1 MIWEKQGEAMVKR
14 AFLYVNYKNIVVLKD
29 YLDIVRLALENNG
42 YDTRYIESLDGI
54 DKSSIIVFPMAVDA
68 FRYYWKGYK
77 RIILWQQ
84 GAIAEESFL
93 RNHSK
98 LRLMILN
105 GIDCFIMKKA
115 ILVLYVSKEL
125 RSYYETRAR
134 QSYESKSYIMPCFNE
149 ELDVSVLQK
158 KDYKKPSFVYVGSL
172 DLWQCFRQ
180 TVALYTEI
188 ERRIPG
194 CSFKVLTFQ
203 TEEAEQIIREAGAK
217 NCCVKFVP
225 KENVRQELTECS
237 YGFVLREDIEVNRVS
252 TPTKISSYLAAGVIP
267 VVTSSV
273 KDFAAFAK
281 DKSCACIVK
290 DTTDI
295 ETIISFMNSGIR
307 KNDVAKDIIRI
318 FGSYYN
324 KEIHINNISELL
336 RICLK

>member
-1 MIWEKQGEAMVKR
+1 MVKR
-14 AFLYVNYKNIVVLKD
+14 AFLYVKYKNIVVLKD
-29 YLDIVRLALENNG
+29 YLEIIRLALEDNG

-54 DKSSIIVFPMAVDA
+54 DKTSIIVFPMAVDA

-115 ILVLYVSKEL
+115 ILVLYVSETL

-134 QSYESKSYIMPCFNE
+134 RSFAEKSYIMPCFND
-149 ELDVSVLQK
+149 ELDISILQK
-158 KDYKKPSFVYVGSL
+158 KDYKKPSFVYAGSL
-172 DLWQCFRQ
+172 DLWQCFRE
-180 TVALYTEI
+180 TAALYTEI

-203 TEEAEQIIREAGAK
+203 TEEAEQILREVGAK
-217 NCCVKFVP
+217 NCRVKYVP
-225 KENVRQELTECS
+225 KEDVRNELADCS

-267 VVTSSV
+267 VVTGSV

-281 DKSCACIVK
+281 DKRCACILK
-290 DTTDI
+290 DTADI
-295 ETIISFMNSGIR
+295 ETIIRFMNSGV
-307 KNDVAKDIIRI
+307 KKDDVAADIIDV
-318 FGSYYN
+318 FGGYYN
-324 KEIHINNISELL
+324 KEAHMKKISELL
-336 RICLK
+336 SICLE

>member
-1 MIWEKQGEAMVKR
+1 MEKR
-14 AFLYVNYKNIVVLKD
+14 AFLYVNYKNIIVLKD
-29 YLDIVRLALENNG
+29 YLDIVRLALEDNG
-42 YDTRYIESLDGI
+42 YDTQYIESLDGI
-54 DKSSIIVFPMAVDA
+54 DKTAIIVFPMAVDA
-68 FRYYWKGYK
+68 FRYYWKGYR

-84 GAIAEESFL
+84 GATGEESFL

-98 LRLMILN
+98 LRLAALN

-134 QSYESKSYIMPCFNE
+134 QSFESKSYIMPCFNE
-149 ELDVSVLQK
+149 ELDVSILQK
-158 KDYKKPSFVYVGSL
+158 KDYKKPSFVYAGSL

-194 CSFKVLTFQ
+194 CSLKVLTFQ
-203 TEEAEQIIREAGAK
+203 TEEAERIIREAGAK
-217 NCCVKFVP
+217 NCCVKCVP
-225 KENVRQELTECS
+225 KENVRQELAECS
-237 YGFVLREDIEVNRVS
+237 YGFVLREDIEVNRVA

-273 KDFAAFAK
+273 KDFASFAK
-281 DKSCACIVK
+281 DKRCACIVK

-307 KNDVAKDIIRI
+307 NSDVAEDIIEI
-318 FGSYYN
+318 FGGYYN
-324 KEIHINNISELL
+324 KELHINNISELL